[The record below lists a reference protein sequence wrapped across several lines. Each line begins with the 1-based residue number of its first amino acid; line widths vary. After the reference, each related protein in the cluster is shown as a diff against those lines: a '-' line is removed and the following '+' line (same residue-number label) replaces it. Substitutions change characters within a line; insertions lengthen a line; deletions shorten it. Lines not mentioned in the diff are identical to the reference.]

1 MGTPSRRV
9 PPRPEHY
16 VVSMR
21 RIVLALLLSLP
32 AMVAVIA
39 GTGPSVANALP
50 PGFTDT
56 FVATVSSP
64 TTVEPLPGGRIA
76 VLSKGGQL
84 RVIDTKTSASTL
96 ALTLSV
102 CSTSE
107 RGLLGFTADPDIG
120 RTGRVYVYYTAV
132 TGGGGCVNRVSAF
145 TMSGNT
151 IVRSSE
157 QILIDNIPSTG
168 GNHNGGDLDVGND
181 GFLYVG
187 IGDAGRDPRGDSGS
201 GGSNNAAQDLT
212 LLNGKILRLDR
223 LTGLPAP
230 GNPLGGA
237 GATNCGSRG
246 TVRAGTICR
255 EIYSYG
261 LRNPYRF
268 AFDPNTS
275 ATRFF
280 INDVGQSTQ
289 EEVDLG
295 AAGANYGWNEREGN
309 CPRGEVTP
317 CAGPPAGVT
326 DPLTSYGRA
335 LGTFITAGAFVP
347 NGVWPEQYDDTYLFA
362 DGGTGRIWLREA
374 NGSVNYA
381 SPFATVSAG
390 ISDMAFVME
399 ADGYALYYS
408 LSGSSAVRKITA
420 ATPVSTP
427 PGPTVYSP
435 LETPERAYDSRTLT
449 PAVAIRGG
457 TTQLINVGV
466 ASGLP
471 AGARAALVNITVD
484 RPAGGW
490 FATAWEPRTA
500 RPATS
505 NVNALDGE
513 IAANTSIVPIDD
525 LGQMLLYSH
534 TTADVIIDVSGYF
547 VDAPTATTSGRF
559 EALDPLRLIDT
570 RFAPSSTNDFSVTFR
585 RGDPVSGGT
594 ATVDRL
600 SVPVADHLGV
610 PDTGVSAVA
619 LVVTALSESG
629 APAGWVQVTPGGRPN
644 STSNLNTDAGFDQ
657 RNNLVVVPLGAD
669 GTVDVNLFHTDQV
682 LLDVVGWFTDDSEPS
697 STSGRFQLIA
707 STREVDTR
715 VDLGFGPLA
724 KTGSESLNPGSVPN
738 GAAAVAQNLTVAPA
752 STLSFVSVYPGD
764 VRPEVSNLNSTEYGQ
779 IRAAA
784 TFTKLDA
791 GAETVYSHYATELVI
806 DVFGYFT

>member
-1 MGTPSRRV
+1 MV
-9 PPRPEHY
+9 L
-16 VVSMR
+16 VV
-21 RIVLALLLSLP
+21 
-32 AMVAVIA
+32 A
-39 GTGPSVANALP
+39 GTGPSVANAFP
-50 PGFTDT
+50 AGFTDS
-56 FVATVSSP
+56 FVASVSSP

-96 ALTLSV
+96 ALSLSV

-107 RGLLGFTADPDIG
+107 RGLLGFTADPDVA
-120 RTGRVYVYYTAV
+120 RTGRVYVYYTAI

-151 IVRSSE
+151 IAPSSE

-181 GFLYVG
+181 GALYVSV
-187 IGDAGRDPRGDSGS
+187 GDAGRDPRGDSGS

-223 LTGLPAP
+223 LTGLPAV
-230 GNPLGGA
+230 GNPLGGP

-246 TVRAGTICR
+246 TTPAGTICR
-255 EIYSYG
+255 EIYASG

-295 AAGANYGWNEREGN
+295 AAGANYGWNAREGN
-309 CPRGEVTP
+309 CPTGQVSP

-326 DPLTSYGRA
+326 DPLTSYGRS
-335 LGTFITAGAFVP
+335 LGTYITAGAFVP
-347 NGVWPEQYDDTYLFA
+347 NGVWPAAYDDSYLFA

-374 NGSVNYA
+374 DGTVNYA

-399 ADGYALYYS
+399 ESGYALYYS
-408 LSGSSAVRKITA
+408 LSGSSAVRKITYA
-420 ATPVSTP
+420 APVSTP

-435 LETPERAYDSRTLT
+435 LVTPERVYDSRTLT
-449 PAVAIRGG
+449 PAAPVRGG
-457 TTQLINVGV
+457 TAQLINVGPIG
-466 ASGLP
+466 GLP
-471 AGARAALVNITVD
+471 TGARAALVNITVD

-490 FATAWEPRTA
+490 FATVWEPRTR
-500 RPATS
+500 RPTTS
-505 NVNALDGE
+505 NVNALDGA

-525 LGQMLLYSH
+525 LGRMLLYSH
-534 TTADVIIDVSGYF
+534 STADVIIDVSGYF
-547 VDAPTATTSGRF
+547 VDAPSATSAGRF
-559 EALDPLRLIDT
+559 EALDPLRLVDT
-570 RFAPSSTNDFSVTFR
+570 RVASSSTNEYDVTFR

-594 ATVDRL
+594 ATTDRL
-600 SVPVADHLGV
+600 SVPVAGRLGV
-610 PDTGVSAVA
+610 PDSGVSAVA
-619 LVVTALSESG
+619 LVVTGLSEGS
-629 APAGWVQVTPGGRPN
+629 APAGWVQITPGNRPN
-644 STSNLNTDAGFDQ
+644 QTSNLNTDAGFDQ

-669 GTVDVNLFHTDQV
+669 GTVDVNLFHTDRV
-682 LLDVVGWFTDDSEPS
+682 LLDVVGWFTDSTEPA
-697 STSGRFQLIA
+697 STSGRFQLVA
-707 STREVDTR
+707 SKREVDTR
-715 VDLGFGPLA
+715 INLGFGPLA
-724 KTGSESLNPGSVPN
+724 KTGSESLNPTSVPN

-752 STLSFVSVYPGD
+752 TTLSFVSVYPGT

-784 TFTKLDA
+784 AFTKLDS
-791 GAETVYSHYATELVI
+791 GAETVYSHYETDLVI
-806 DVFGYFT
+806 DVFGYFS